1 MRVLNE
7 QDYALLSDH
16 VYGNEKTKRL
26 ELNNKGETTLNG
38 ITYEVIKQQ
47 SNPQNGYFGAIYRRV
62 DTNELIV
69 VHRGTDDAK
78 DGKTDM
84 LMLRDK
90 YNRQFPDADK
100 LTQQANKLAASDYPN
115 TRIYQTGHSLG
126 GTLAQMCGYKYS
138 QQTQTYNAYGA
149 AELIEMRGIN
159 NPHAY
164 QLIINH
170 RMGGDTVSSASPHLG
185 REILYAKETAINELK
200 ANNYGNNNLNDNRVY
215 LAMAATRKNHSISNF
230 TDEGGMSVLSPHSQS
245 RRLAQDNASLFE
257 EFRRDVQKTA
267 KESPDSFELLFD
279 LTEKWISEN
288 RQYEPLGHE
297 NPSKYAEN
305 IPKSLNYSDM
315 PAHAQELCRQ
325 CREHLVNYY
334 HDNRIA
340 YTEEQLD
347 RTATALGVAGYA
359 NKMPAVQGVN
369 ITAEGQIFIGHET
382 QNRVLTYASM
392 DAAQAAV
399 IPVADSIAQSKQ
411 MEIDLARAHEQRQQE
426 ILAYQ
431 QSPGIS
437 MGRSI

>member
-1 MRVLNE
+1 MP
-7 QDYALLSDH
+7 
-16 VYGNEKTKRL
+16 NEKIEVGYRHIGTFADVEYHHKFL
-26 ELNNKGETTLNG
+26 LYTNKNG
-38 ITYEVIKQQ
+38 QQYTISGWTDEKNKSEQLPFGNIRIQANWLYDNENTDHIRNENAWYYNGRIPVSPQKQ
-47 SNPQNGYFGAIYRRV
+47 YR
-62 DTNELIV
+62 ELI
-69 VHRGTDDAK
+69 TEAPDLSAK
-78 DGKTDM
+78 WAEMVRNARSKDNVYPYDPIRQNSNTLADTV
-84 LMLRDK
+84 LREAGLPEP
-90 YNRQFPDADK
+90 RQDTVLPQDHLAPGSG
-100 LTQQANKLAASDYPN
+100 NKLDKNLVPKSQDELGISDLRHVISMEEN
-115 TRIYQTGHSLG
+115 IR
-126 GTLAQMCGYKYS
+126 
-138 QQTQTYNAYGA
+138 QQ
-149 AELIEMRGIN
+149 E
-159 NPHAY
+159 
-164 QLIINH
+164 
-170 RMGGDTVSSASPHLG
+170 GDS
-185 REILYAKETAINELK
+185 
-200 ANNYGNNNLNDNRVY
+200 
-215 LAMAATRKNHSISNF
+215 
-230 TDEGGMSVLSPHSQS
+230 
-245 RRLAQDNASLFE
+245 
-257 EFRRDVQKTA
+257 
-267 KESPDSFELLFD
+267 
-279 LTEKWISEN
+279 
-288 RQYEPLGHE
+288 RQYAQAAREPTF
-297 NPSKYAEN
+297 
-305 IPKSLNYSDM
+305 SDM